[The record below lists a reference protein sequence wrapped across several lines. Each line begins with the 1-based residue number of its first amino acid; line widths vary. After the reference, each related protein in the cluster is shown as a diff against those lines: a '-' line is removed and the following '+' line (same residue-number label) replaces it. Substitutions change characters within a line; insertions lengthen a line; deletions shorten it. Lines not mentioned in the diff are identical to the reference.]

1 MKILSEYLE
10 SLVKGFD
17 PSRPVFFRKNVT
29 DCEHWGDMAD
39 ARAGVEEFIA
49 PYGGEVSDEYWDGN
63 DCGEA
68 YIECKVPCGRARE
81 VMENGF
87 FYYDPWQ

>member
-39 ARAGVEEFIA
+39 ARACV
-49 PYGGEVSDEYWDGN
+49 
-63 DCGEA
+63 
-68 YIECKVPCGRARE
+68 ECKMPCGRARE
-81 VMENGF
+81 VMESGF
-87 FYYDPWQ
+87 YYYDPWQ

>member
-39 ARAGVEEFIA
+39 ARTCVEEFIA
-49 PYGGEVSDEYWDGN
+49 PPM
-63 DCGEA
+63 EA
-68 YIECKVPCGRARE
+68 RFLMNIGTGTTAERLISSARYRAAWHAR
-81 VMENGF
+81 
-87 FYYDPWQ
+87 